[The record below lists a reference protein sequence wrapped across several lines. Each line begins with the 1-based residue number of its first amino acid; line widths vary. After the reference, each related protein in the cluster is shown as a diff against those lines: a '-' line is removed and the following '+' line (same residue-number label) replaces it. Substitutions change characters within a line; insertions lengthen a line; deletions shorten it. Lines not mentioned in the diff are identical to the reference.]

1 MSYLVER
8 NGVWQNESEANVLL
22 AFKGWRFSANCAKVY
37 GMWYLVIFLSALT
50 VDFIPVIAPPA
61 WTIMVLLLVK
71 FHLNPLFVLLA
82 GVPGSTLG
90 RYLMG
95 LCVPRFSNLFIKR
108 SKHNELEYVGKQLTS
123 KLWRSW
129 LFVFTYTV
137 TPLSSTA
144 LFTAAAIAKV
154 KPIRVVP
161 PFFCGKFVTD
171 AIMLFVGRYTV
182 QSFTS
187 LLHGTFSWKGISTL
201 LFSLVVIGGLL
212 FLDGRA
218 LLQRKKFTFNFK
230 IWK

>member
-1 MSYLVER
+1 MLYLV
-8 NGVWQNESEANVLL
+8 V
-22 AFKGWRFSANCAKVY
+22 
-37 GMWYLVIFLSALT
+37 FLSALT
-50 VDFIPVIAPPA
+50 VDFVPFIAPPA
-61 WTIMVLLLVK
+61 WTIMVVMQVK

-95 LCVPRFSNLFIKR
+95 LCVPAFSNLFIKR
-108 SKHNELEYVGKQLTS
+108 SKHIELEFVGKKLS
-123 KLWRSW
+123 AKLWQSW
-129 LFVFTYTV
+129 LFVFLYTM

-154 KPIRVVP
+154 KAIRIVP

-171 AIMLFVGRYTV
+171 AIMLVMGRYV
-182 QSFTS
+182 IESFTTMA
-187 LLHGTFSWKGISTL
+187 HGAFSWKAISALISGTV
-201 LFSLVVIGGLL
+201 LVSILL

-218 LLQRKKFTFNFK
+218 LLQKKKFAFNFR